1 MDSLIAVGSSAALIY
16 GIFAIYRMSW
26 GLGAGDME
34 VVAKYHMDLYFESA
48 VMILT
53 LITLGKFLETRSKRK
68 TSEAISRLTE
78 LAPETAIVEL
88 DGEEKA
94 VSVPKE
100 YSVDAFYF
108 ELIRLMKEI
117 IANQVVEKRLIC
129 SIFNLLS
136 LWADGTRSGENF
148 RKGFLKDTPDFIVKD
163 EARLLKEAGR

>member
-1 MDSLIAVGSSAALIY
+1 MGRKMKLDGNCGSKFITIDDEKKWALIREIATVDRY
-16 GIFAIYRMSW
+16 KNSFN
-26 GLGAGDME
+26 
-34 VVAKYHMDLYFESA
+34 
-48 VMILT
+48 
-53 LITLGKFLETRSKRK
+53 
-68 TSEAISRLTE
+68 
-78 LAPETAIVEL
+78 AIVNDALMFGLPELHRRLFDKVQL

>member
-1 MDSLIAVGSSAALIY
+1 MGRKIKFDKNCGSKFITIDDEKKWELIREIATVKRYESS
-16 GIFAIYRMSW
+16 FN
-26 GLGAGDME
+26 
-34 VVAKYHMDLYFESA
+34 
-48 VMILT
+48 
-53 LITLGKFLETRSKRK
+53 
-68 TSEAISRLTE
+68 
-78 LAPETAIVEL
+78 AIVNDALAFGLPELHKRLFDKVQL

-136 LWADGTRSGENF
+136 LWADGTRSGVSF

>member
-1 MDSLIAVGSSAALIY
+1 MGRKIKFDKNCGSKFITIDDEKKWELIREIATVKRYESS
-16 GIFAIYRMSW
+16 FN
-26 GLGAGDME
+26 
-34 VVAKYHMDLYFESA
+34 
-48 VMILT
+48 
-53 LITLGKFLETRSKRK
+53 
-68 TSEAISRLTE
+68 
-78 LAPETAIVEL
+78 AIVNDALAFGLPELHKRLFDKVQL

-108 ELIRLMKEI
+108 ELIRLMKET

>member
-1 MDSLIAVGSSAALIY
+1 MGRKIKFDKNCGSKFITIDDEKKWELIREIATVKRYESS
-16 GIFAIYRMSW
+16 FN
-26 GLGAGDME
+26 
-34 VVAKYHMDLYFESA
+34 
-48 VMILT
+48 
-53 LITLGKFLETRSKRK
+53 
-68 TSEAISRLTE
+68 
-78 LAPETAIVEL
+78 AIVNDALAFGLPELHKRLFDKVQL

-163 EARLLKEAGR
+163 KARLLKEAGR